1 VTNYTVLV
9 SLDAGTTWVRHGPY
23 QASNPDAAINQL
35 REEHKELREIEVQHE
50 EELDNPEIERPIPT
64 PHYFAT
70 TRFEPV
76 VNERELVARWSL
88 KRLGDVAHRHEQPE
102 LG

>member
-50 EELDNPEIERPIPT
+50 EELDNPEI
-64 PHYFAT
+64 
-70 TRFEPV
+70 
-76 VNERELVARWSL
+76 
-88 KRLGDVAHRHEQPE
+88 
-102 LG
+102 